1 MKAITD
7 DMLGEVTGG
16 FLSVSK
22 WVTYMSTQV
31 MPVLNGLM
39 VSASGNDRTILNTIY
54 GTLQSTAI
62 PGASVAGTVVNLW
75 STYNSTYRPSLQSSK
90 IQVTLDQTLYSA
102 KQYIDA
108 NR

>member
-16 FLSVSK
+16 YLHVTQWGQFLSN
-22 WVTYMSTQV
+22 QV

-39 VSASGNDRTILNTIY
+39 GGASGNDRTILNTIY
-54 GTLQSTAI
+54 GTLQGTMV
-62 PGASVAGTVVNLW
+62 PGAAVASTVYNLW
-75 STYNSTYRPSLQSSK
+75 ANYNAVYRPTLQSNK

-102 KQYIDA
+102 RQYIETNA
-108 NR
+108 